1 MMIKQDWMNFKL
13 ENYTDLRMKVA
24 KSMTVN
30 KMDEFDEPN
39 NTNSWMMVDNMD
51 EIDKLTKLYG

>member
-39 NTNSWMMVDNMD
+39 NTNSWMKNWY
-51 EIDKLTKLYG
+51 YG

>member
-13 ENYTDLRMKVA
+13 ENYADLRMKVA

-30 KMDEFDEPN
+30 KMDEFDKPMN
-39 NTNSWMMVDNMD
+39 
-51 EIDKLTKLYG
+51 DKSQIG